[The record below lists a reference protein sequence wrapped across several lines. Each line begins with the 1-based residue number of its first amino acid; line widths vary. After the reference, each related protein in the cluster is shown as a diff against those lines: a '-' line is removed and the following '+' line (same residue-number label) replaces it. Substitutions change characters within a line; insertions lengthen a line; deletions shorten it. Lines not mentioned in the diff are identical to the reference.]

1 MKLYMYSGEF
11 RTFTVDSYKSSS
23 LNMKFFLHF
32 FMLALLVL
40 AGMVSAECPSSCKE
54 GERICAKDPASTSGN
69 GGYQEFRSLCE
80 MQRTNCN
87 TGKSPYT

>member
-1 MKLYMYSGEF
+1 MYIFSGEF

-23 LNMKFFLHF
+23 INMKFFLNF

-40 AGMVSAECPSSCKE
+40 AGMVSAQCPSSCP
-54 GERICAKDPASTSGN
+54 GGGQRVCARDPASTSGN
-69 GGYQEFRSLCE
+69 GGYQEFRNLCE

-87 TGKSPYT
+87 ARK